1 MSSASSAAKA
11 RVQRVERQARVQRV
25 ERRENR
31 GLERAAFVHNRNRE
45 RFDAK
50 REQQL
55 QKQLNKQAQR
65 VDRRELG
72 EGQQRLL
79 ARIAKRPSRDVG
91 DRIDLRQR
99 QASRDWYDD
108 YAARRYAGLAPSNR
122 YFYDYNDDDGY
133 LYKVDRQTSAIAAL
147 MPLLGGAFGIAQPLP
162 MGYQNYNVPSAYRS
176 LYYDT
181 PYDQFRFGDG
191 AIYQVDPQTQMIQ
204 SVVALLTGQNLGIG
218 QRLPAGYDVY
228 NVPYAYRDRFADSD
242 DMWYR
247 YDDGAI
253 YGIDPYSRQIQSMY
267 PMNYGYTVGYPAPT
281 YASYGGYGG
290 YGGYPAYSTPYG
302 YQNLYYSQPGY
313 NYQYGNGGIYQVDP
327 TTQLVSALVA
337 LVTGANFGV
346 GQQLP
351 MGYDVYNVPSA
362 YRSTYFDTADAWY
375 RYDDGTIYQ
384 VDPRTRMIEASIPM
398 SYGGYNVG
406 YPVPAAY
413 PGYDV
418 PERYNDLYYS
428 APGYDYRYFDG
439 GIYAID
445 PDRQIVQSQVALLT
459 GNSFGVGQML
469 PAGYDAYN
477 VPFDYRDRYFDSDRS
492 MYRYADGYIYQVDP
506 QTRLIQAVID
516 AIV

>member
-1 MSSASSAAKA
+1 MVRAERPQARERVRIERRADRVDRRERVQERAAERRA
-11 RVQRVERQARVQRV
+11 RSVERVRPLRAERQERSQRVERRARVERA

-31 GLERAAFVHNRNRE
+31 GLERAAFVHERNRE
-45 RFDAK
+45 RFAAK

-55 QKQLNKQAQR
+55 RKQLDKQTLRAE
-65 VDRRELG
+65 RRELRNDL
-72 EGQQRLL
+72 QRM
-79 ARIAKRPSRDVG
+79 
-91 DRIDLRQR
+91 
-99 QASRDWYDD
+99 ASRSD
-108 YAARRYAGLAPSNR
+108 
-122 YFYDYNDDDGY
+122 FNDRF
-133 LYKVDRQTSAIAAL
+133 K
-147 MPLLGGAFGIAQPLP
+147 PLLGVAQPLAAR
-162 MGYQNYNVPSAYRS
+162 YQDYNVPSAYRS

-181 PYDQFRFGDG
+181 PYEQFRYDNG
-191 AIYQVDPQTQMIQ
+191 AIYQVDPKTQAIQ
-204 SVVALLTGQNLGIG
+204 SVVALLTGRNLVIG
-218 QRLPAGYDVY
+218 QMMPAGYDVY
-228 NVPYAYRDRFADSD
+228 NVPYAYRDRFADDD

-247 YDDGAI
+247 YSDGNI
-253 YGIDPYSRQIQSMY
+253 YGVDPYSRQIQSMY
-267 PMNYGYTVGYPAPT
+267 PINYGYTVGYPAPT
-281 YASYGGYGG
+281 YASYGSGYGG

-346 GQQLP
+346 GQQMP

-375 RYDDGTIYQ
+375 RYDDGAIYQ
-384 VDPRTRMIEASIPM
+384 VDPRTRMIEAAIPL

-413 PGYDV
+413 PGYAV
-418 PERYNDLYYS
+418 PERYDDLYYS

-459 GNSFGVGQML
+459 GNTFGVGQML

-477 VPFDYRDRYFDSDRS
+477 LPFDYRDRYFDSDRA

-506 QTRLIQAVID
+506 KTRLIQAVID